1 MRRIHLV
8 VLLVVVA
15 VVIMVAV
22 KLDLPSRFR
31 SAPEE
36 PDQQE
41 PGPEPQREPE
51 ADIRTAV
58 LTAVGGLYPHQAVL
72 QENRLGDGEYDF
84 WPSFELIAP
93 HFQKADLAMLTLET
107 MQAGPEIALWGVSG
121 YTGHTERGIL
131 TFNAPMALSHALKK
145 AGINLYSFANNHC
158 LDRDVEGLQASLQNV
173 RRLGFHTTG
182 AYLSTEEREA
192 VDLVEINGIKL
203 ALVAYTYGTNCI
215 PIREGYEY
223 AVNLAPSSFERIGP
237 VVADIEKARAA
248 GADLVVVIPHWGEQY
263 VDAPFDWQRD
273 RAREMAEA
281 GADMIIGGHPKFV
294 QPGEWIEVPENGG
307 VRTVPVIYSLGNFY
321 TDQHYPSCSS
331 DLVEYGMLLSMEL
344 SKDMDSGESWISALD
359 YDIHWCYR
367 GWRHR
372 MLVLSDVFEQG
383 PDKYNLNQ
391 SQLQRL
397 RQRYRDNIEII
408 ERYGFSEN
416 KPARVRGDRRP
427 AERFPD

>member
-1 MRRIHLV
+1 MRRIHFVIALV
-8 VLLVVVA
+8 IAAA
-15 VVIMVAV
+15 VILAAV
-22 KLDLPSRFR
+22 KLDPLSLLRP
-31 SAPEE
+31 APEG
-36 PDQQE
+36 PDQQQE
-41 PGPEPQREPE
+41 PGSQPEPET
-51 ADIRTAV
+51 DIHTAV

-72 QENRLGDGEYDF
+72 KENRQSDGEYDF
-84 WPSFELIAP
+84 WPSFEFIAP
-93 HFQKADLAMLTLET
+93 HFQKADLALLTLET

-121 YTGHTERGIL
+121 YTGHTEKGIL
-131 TFNAPMALSHALKK
+131 TFNAPMALSDALKK

-173 RRLGFHTTG
+173 RKLGFHTTG
-182 AYLSTEEREA
+182 AYLSNEEREA
-192 VDLVEINGIKL
+192 VDLIEVNGIKL

-223 AVNLAPSSFERIGP
+223 AINLAPSSFEQIAP
-237 VVADIEKARAA
+237 VIDDIKKARAA
-248 GADLVVVIPHWGEQY
+248 GADLIAVIPHWGEQY
-263 VDAPFDWQRD
+263 IDYPFDWQRD

-331 DLVEYGMLLSMEL
+331 DLVEYGMLLSIEL
-344 SKDMDSGESWISALD
+344 SKDMDSGKAWISALD

-367 GWRHR
+367 DWRHR

-397 RQRYRDNIEII
+397 RQRYRDNVEII
-408 ERYGFSEN
+408 ERYGFSKN
-416 KPARVRGDRRP
+416 KPDQIKGDRRP
-427 AERFPD
+427 ADRFSD